1 MDKMFHHHKKDE
13 SQSGTA
19 KEAESKPSFG
29 EKLKAEETKEGGK
42 FHNYMKED
50 EQMEAEG
57 KEYGGLM

>member
-29 EKLKAEETKEGGK
+29 EKLKAFEFIRREPTITRRLSIKE
-42 FHNYMKED
+42 
-50 EQMEAEG
+50 
-57 KEYGGLM
+57 